1 MVWQYVRRKDLAGK
15 KCPVC
20 EVRGAFKIQGGS
32 VWCGHCGTIFPV
44 EWLATFLRRLRNL
57 ERDGYRE
64 GGVPGRWVPPSAP
77 DREIR
82 WWTKE

>member
-32 VWCGHCGTIFPV
+32 VWCGHCDTIFPV
-44 EWLATFLRRLRNL
+44 DWLAIFLRRVRNL
-57 ERDGYRE
+57 DGYR
-64 GGVPGRWVPPSAP
+64 VRWVPPSAGDP
-77 DREIR
+77 QI
-82 WWTKE
+82 